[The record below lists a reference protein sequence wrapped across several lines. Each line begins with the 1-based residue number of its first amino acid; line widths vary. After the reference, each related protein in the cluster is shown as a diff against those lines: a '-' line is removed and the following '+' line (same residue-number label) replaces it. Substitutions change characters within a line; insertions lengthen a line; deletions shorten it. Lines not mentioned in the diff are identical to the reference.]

1 MRLKIFQADAFTNK
15 LFGGNPAAICPLD
28 SWLEDAVM
36 QNIATENNLS
46 ETAFFIPNN
55 DSYQIRWFTPAVEVD
70 LCGHATLAA
79 AHVLFNHLN
88 YEKRIIHFDSKS
100 GLLTVRKDNE
110 YITLNFPSTRLDV
123 SEATPLLIEAIGINP
138 VAVYESDD
146 LLVLLNSED
155 EVSQLD
161 PDFNL
166 LGKLS
171 SARGIIVTAAGK
183 DCDFV
188 SRFFAPAVGINEDP
202 VTGSAHTKLTP
213 FWAEKLDKE
222 TMTARQLSQRGGNL
236 KCTFLGDRVE
246 ISGQAVTYMIGE
258 IFI

>member
-1 MRLKIFQADAFTNK
+1 MRLQIFQVDAFTNQ
-15 LFGGNPAAICPLD
+15 LFHGNPAAICPLNN
-28 SWLEDAVM
+28 WLEDAEM
-36 QNIATENNLS
+36 QNIASENNLS
-46 ETAFFIPNN
+46 ETAFFVPVN
-55 DSYQIRWFTPAVEVD
+55 DSFQIRWFTPAVEVD
-70 LCGHATLAA
+70 LCGHATLAT

-110 YITLNFPSTRLDV
+110 FITLNFPSTRLDV
-123 SEATPLLIEAIGINP
+123 SEATPILVEAIGINP

-146 LLVLLNSED
+146 LLVLLNSEA
-155 EVSQLD
+155 EVSQLE

-166 LGKLS
+166 LSKLS
-171 SARGIIVTAAGK
+171 TRGIIVTAAGK

-222 TMTARQLSQRGGNL
+222 TMTARQLSKRGGDL
-236 KCTFLGDRVE
+236 KCTCLGDRVE
-246 ISGQAVTYMIGE
+246 ISGKAMTYMIGE